1 MASVSAAA
9 RVERTK
15 GANGALPVIA
25 VTGMAFEA
33 SIAAA
38 KGADGI
44 EAVYAAR
51 ADLLDR
57 ALAAALDRG
66 ASGVISF
73 GTAGGLGP
81 DLEPGTLIIA
91 DAVDGPFGR
100 IACDAAWSE
109 RMAAALLGSP
119 LAAQTRRGVEAA
131 VAAPLTG
138 AADKVALH
146 QSSGGALAVDMESHL
161 AAAAAA
167 ARGLPFAVCRA
178 VVDPAW
184 RSLPKAAMAG
194 LRDDGSTAI
203 MPILRELARDPLQL
217 GGLLRVAAD
226 AGAARKALTAARRV
240 LIASG
245 AFFPD

>member
-1 MASVSAAA
+1 MAAVATMQA
-9 RVERTK
+9 R
-15 GANGALPVIA
+15 GALPVIA

-33 SIAAA
+33 SIAAG
-38 KGADGI
+38 KGRDGV

-51 ADLLDR
+51 ADLLER
-57 ALAAALDRG
+57 ALTAALDRG
-66 ASGVISF
+66 AAGVISF

-91 DAVDGPFGR
+91 EAVDGPFGR
-100 IACDAAWSE
+100 FECDKAWSE
-109 RMAAALLGSP
+109 RMAAALQASP
-119 LAAQTRRGVEAA
+119 LTAQTRRGVEAA

-138 AADKVALH
+138 AADKAALH
-146 QSSGGALAVDMESHL
+146 RSSGGALAVDMESHL

-194 LRDDGSTAI
+194 LRDDGSTAVL
-203 MPILRELARDPLQL
+203 PILRELARDPLQL

-226 AGAARKALTAARRV
+226 AGAARKALAGARRV
-240 LIASG
+240 LSESG
-245 AFFPD
+245 AFFPR

>member
-1 MASVSAAA
+1 
-9 RVERTK
+9 
-15 GANGALPVIA
+15 
-25 VTGMAFEA
+25 
-33 SIAAA
+33 
-38 KGADGI
+38 
-44 EAVYAAR
+44 
-51 ADLLDR
+51 
-57 ALAAALDRG
+57 
-66 ASGVISF
+66 
-73 GTAGGLGP
+73 
-81 DLEPGTLIIA
+81 
-91 DAVDGPFGR
+91 
-100 IACDAAWSE
+100 
-109 RMAAALLGSP
+109 MAAALLDSP

-138 AADKVALH
+138 AADKAALH

-194 LRDDGSTAI
+194 LRDDGSTAVL
-203 MPILRELARDPLQL
+203 PILRELARDPLQL

-240 LIASG
+240 LSASG